1 MGSQDIHV
9 QMMNRYKSIPT
20 WWFVLLLLPL
30 MGLSVFACEGFGKE
44 LQLPY
49 WGVILAFLLV
59 LLFIPPFASLR
70 ATVAQV
76 GCQLLTYFL
85 SYDQINQH

>member
-1 MGSQDIHV
+1 
-9 QMMNRYKSIPT
+9 MMSRYKSIPT
-20 WWFVLLLLPL
+20 WWFVLLLLPM
-30 MGLSVFACEGFGKE
+30 MGLSLFACEGFGNE

-59 LLFIPPFASLR
+59 LLLIPPFASLR

-76 GCQLLTYFL
+76 GCSNPNNY
-85 SYDQINQH
+85 